1 MNPAPPVT
9 STLSMTTGTPDQYK
23 ILGGQHV
30 IEASNIFI
38 GPLPYKPSM
47 KVLITGGSG
56 QLASYLFE
64 EMSSEHEVTGVDLRP
79 PVHPP
84 AMGRVV
90 HADIRDV
97 AAMSAAAKGCDVIV
111 HTAAQVSVQRST
123 EDPSG
128 DADTNVMGTI
138 GVLRAAVA
146 AGARKVVYISSAAVY
161 GDPQRVPVDEEHPLA
176 PKSFY
181 GASKLCGEHYA
192 GAFGSTFGME
202 WVVIRPFNFYSP
214 RADPSSPY
222 SGVITKFAQAVRD
235 GRPLRIEGDGIQT
248 RDFLHARDVAR
259 MVSMAAFSDVT
270 GETFNCG
277 SGRGTSIK
285 ELADTFSDIFPG
297 KVTVEHAPPRTSDI
311 RDSVAKMTKAE
322 RLLGFRTEVGLEEGL
337 RGFFQ

>member
-1 MNPAPPVT
+1 
-9 STLSMTTGTPDQYK
+9 
-23 ILGGQHV
+23 
-30 IEASNIFI
+30 
-38 GPLPYKPSM
+38 M

-64 EMSSEHEVTGVDLRP
+64 EMSAEHDVTGVDIRRP
-79 PVHPP
+79 AHQP
-84 AMGRVV
+84 AMGRVTM
-90 HADIRDV
+90 ADIRDLG
-97 AAMSAAAKGCDVIV
+97 AMTEAAKGCEVIV

-138 GVLRAAVA
+138 SVLRAAAA
-146 AGARKVVYISSAAVY
+146 AGVRKVVYISSAAVY
-161 GDPQRVPVDEEHPLA
+161 GDPQRVPVDETHPLS

-181 GASKLCGEHYA
+181 GASKLCGEHYT
-192 GAFGSTFGME
+192 GAAGSTLGLE

-214 RADPSSPY
+214 RADPTSPY
-222 SGVITKFAQAVRD
+222 SGVITKFAQAVKD
-235 GRPLRIEGDGIQT
+235 DRPLRIEGDGLQT

-259 MVSMAAFSDVT
+259 MVSLAASSDVT

-285 ELADTFSDIFPG
+285 ELADAFSRIFPE
-297 KVTVEHAPPRTSDI
+297 KVAVEHAPPRTSDI
-311 RDSVAKMTKAE
+311 RDSVAQMAKAE
-322 RLLGFRTEVGLEEGL
+322 RLLGFRTSIGLEEGL

>member
-1 MNPAPPVT
+1 M
-9 STLSMTTGTPDQYK
+9 
-23 ILGGQHV
+23 
-30 IEASNIFI
+30 SNNVFI
-38 GPLPYKPSM
+38 DPHPFWPFM

-64 EMSSEHEVTGVDLRP
+64 EMSSEHEVSGVDIRP
-79 PVHPP
+79 PVHEP
-84 AMGRVV
+84 AMGRV
-90 HADIRDV
+90 AMGDIRDV
-97 AAMSAAAKGCDVIV
+97 EAMTSAMEGCDAVV

-146 AGARKVVYISSAAVY
+146 AGIRKVVYISSAAVY

-181 GASKLCGEHYA
+181 GASKLCGEHYVR
-192 GAFGSTFGME
+192 AFGSTFGLE

-222 SGVITKFAQAVRD
+222 SGVITKFAQAVRED
-235 GRPLRIEGDGIQT
+235 RPLRIEGDGLQT

-259 MVSMAAFSDVT
+259 MVTMAVESDLS
-270 GETFNCG
+270 GETLNCG
-277 SGRGTSIK
+277 SGKGTSIIK
-285 ELADTFSDIFPG
+285 LASTFSDIFPE
-297 KVTVEHAPPRTSDI
+297 KVRVEHVPPRTSDI
-311 RDSVAKMTKAE
+311 RDSVADISRA
-322 RLLGFRTEVGLEEGL
+322 RQVLGFETRTGLEEGL
-337 RGFFQ
+337 RDFFQ